1 MKMYFRKTLSL
12 IESELDL
19 LQLKILHPKQ
29 FINCNSQ
36 PLKSNLYL
44 TPKSKNLGVIG
55 IAEIVIALYLSE
67 EIISSDGKPVPL
79 IQLANI
85 FENMFNF
92 SFGTVYDKQ
101 DAIFNRKPY
110 NITKA
115 LDYLRTTIIRED
127 KKRNHR

>member
-1 MKMYFRKTLSL
+1 M
-12 IESELDL
+12 
-19 LQLKILHPKQ
+19 
-29 FINCNSQ
+29 
-36 PLKSNLYL
+36 
-44 TPKSKNLGVIG
+44 
-55 IAEIVIALYLSE
+55 
-67 EIISSDGKPVPL
+67 PL

-115 LDYLRTTIIRED
+115 LDYLRVTIIRKD
-127 KKRNHR
+127 KNKIQR